1 MNMRRRILS
10 GWLLVAGA
18 VLFFSLNAFAID
30 PVFDTLQWKN
40 RVLVITGPDI
50 TEQYV
55 EQVDLLA
62 NVRDGLDERAVIV
75 LRYEDRALDKI
86 EGLSSFPFDNRV
98 IEGHDRQKYLQSRLR
113 TDDDVFSVVLVGLDG
128 ETKQVWN
135 TVVDPQEIFDVIDAM
150 PMRERVMNAQD

>member
-1 MNMRRRILS
+1 M
-10 GWLLVAGA
+10 A
-18 VLFFSLNAFAID
+18 
-30 PVFDTLQWKN
+30 
-40 RVLVITGPDI
+40 
-50 TEQYV
+50 
-55 EQVDLLA
+55 
-62 NVRDGLDERAVIV
+62 
-75 LRYEDRALDKI
+75 
-86 EGLSSFPFDNRV
+86 LSSFPFDNRV